1 VIYNLPTPIPSRPIQ
16 LHGSYRA
23 LLQCHPLVLSGPELG
38 SGSCYCDTTF
48 TSRAGS
54 ETTRPFLPRPV
65 PPGRDTIPYLH
76 LLHIALLFGV
86 LTSLLLSELSARE
99 HPVGAVPIAAQADHA
114 LYAPP
119 NFANH
124 LQSASDGSGIK
135 SSPGPATLSHGYS
148 HAQLPQGEAHIH
160 PELRSSHEP
169 PPTTPVYA
177 PIPNM
182 IPSGPGVSHPNQ
194 AVPMQGPPSVVAPA
208 GGSPEA
214 EGADGRKAK
223 RELSQSKR
231 AAQNR
236 AAQVS
241 KQTPFLT

>member
-1 VIYNLPTPIPSRPIQ
+1 MSNNASI
-16 LHGSYRA
+16 
-23 LLQCHPLVLSGPELG
+23 
-38 SGSCYCDTTF
+38 
-48 TSRAGS
+48 
-54 ETTRPFLPRPV
+54 
-65 PPGRDTIPYLH
+65 
-76 LLHIALLFGV
+76 
-86 LTSLLLSELSARE
+86 ELSARE
-99 HPVGAVPIAAQADHA
+99 HPVAAAPIAAQTDHA
-114 LYAPP
+114 VYAPPP

-135 SSPGPATLSHGYS
+135 NSPGPATL
-148 HAQLPQGEAHIH
+148 PQGYNHTQIPQSEAHIH

-182 IPSGPGVSHPNQ
+182 IQSSTSVPHTNQ
-194 AVPMQGPPSVVAPA
+194 AVAMPGPSAVVAHTLGPV
-208 GGSPEA
+208 SP
-214 EGADGRKAK
+214 GDSADGRKAK

-241 KQTPFLT
+241 KQHPLLT